1 MKTISILL
9 FSFLLFPFLVMAQ
22 PSGYTRGGAEATMKQ
37 MKLLFTE
44 SFLFSK
50 GLPDIPGDLANSKP
64 AVLAALAESDK
75 VIAEF
80 EQKVT
85 EFLQSKPTAAIL
97 KNNYTNIVSFS
108 KRAAGAI
115 EKAASSKDEYR
126 VMSAVM
132 FLQELYLY
140 KAYINAAIRVYPEAI
155 SLQEQLDLLDAAIK
169 QQGSREEY
177 IAKMEKNQLDYVKSL
192 RMKKAVAS
200 DPAIEK
206 MVKNSYESS
215 WAADK
220 LTVVKVHIV
229 SNWVI
234 EKNVLDIPL
243 NKELEVN
250 MAIKKADGSCAL
262 AAGTVRCVYEGG
274 GKYGAAYLTM
284 PSPPTTVPCEN
295 IPSTT
300 K

>member
-1 MKTISILL
+1 MKTISFIL
-9 FSFLLFPFLVMAQ
+9 FSFLLFNVSVRAQ

-44 SFLFSK
+44 SFLFSR
-50 GLPDIPGDLANSKP
+50 GMPNIPGDLANSKP

-75 VIAEF
+75 VITEF
-80 EQKVT
+80 DQKVT
-85 EFLQSKPTAAIL
+85 EFINSKPTAAVL
-97 KNNYTNIVSFS
+97 KSNYSSIISISN
-108 KRAAGAI
+108 RAALAI
-115 EKAASSKDEYR
+115 TKAASAKDEYR
-126 VMSAVM
+126 VMSAVV

-140 KAYINAAIRVYPEAI
+140 KAYINAAIRIYPEAI
-155 SLQEQLDLLDAAIK
+155 SLQEQLEGLNTAITK
-169 QQGSREEY
+169 QGSREDY
-177 IAKMEKNQLDYVKSL
+177 IAQMEKNQLDYVKSL

-200 DPAIEK
+200 DPSIEK

-215 WAADK
+215 WATDK
-220 LTVVKVHIV
+220 ITVVKVHIV

-243 NKELEVN
+243 NKELDVN
-250 MAIKKADGSCAL
+250 MAIKKADGTCAL

-274 GKYGAAYLTM
+274 GKYGAPYLTM
-284 PSPPTTVPCEN
+284 PTPPTTVPCEN
-295 IPSTT
+295 IPNTS

>member
-1 MKTISILL
+1 MKTIPFLL
-9 FSFLLFPFLVMAQ
+9 FSFLLFNVSARAQ

-50 GLPDIPGDLANSKP
+50 GIPNIPGDLANSKP

-75 VIAEF
+75 VITDF
-80 EQKVT
+80 DQKVT
-85 EFLQSKPTAAIL
+85 EFINSKPTAAVL
-97 KNNYTNIVSFS
+97 KSNYTNVISIS
-108 KRAAGAI
+108 KGAAVAI
-115 EKAASSKDEYR
+115 TKAASAKDEYR
-126 VMSAVM
+126 VMSAVA

-140 KAYINAAIRVYPEAI
+140 KAYISAAIRVYPEAI
-155 SLQEQLDLLDAAIK
+155 SLQEQLEGLDAAIIK
-169 QQGSREEY
+169 QGSREDY

-200 DPAIEK
+200 DPSIEK
-206 MVKNSYESS
+206 MVKSAYESS

-220 LTVVKVHIV
+220 LTVLKVHIV

-243 NKELEVN
+243 NKELDVN
-250 MAIKKADGSCAL
+250 MAIKKADGTCAL

-295 IPSTT
+295 IPSIT

>member
-1 MKTISILL
+1 MKTIPLSFFAFLL
-9 FSFLLFPFLVMAQ
+9 FSFAARAQ

-50 GLPDIPGDLANSKP
+50 GSPNIPGDLANSKP

-75 VIAEF
+75 VISEF
-80 EQKVT
+80 DQKVT
-85 EFLQSKPTAAIL
+85 EFIQSKPTAAIL
-97 KNNYTNIVSFS
+97 KSNYTNVVSIS
-108 KRAAGAI
+108 KRAAFAI
-115 EKAASSKDEYR
+115 EKAASAKDEYR
-126 VMSAVM
+126 VMSAVV

-140 KAYINAAIRVYPEAI
+140 KAYINAAIRLYPEAI
-155 SLQEQLDLLDAAIK
+155 SLQEQLEGLDAAITK
-169 QQGSREEY
+169 QGSREDY

-234 EKNVLDIPL
+234 EKNILDIPL

-262 AAGTVRCVYEGG
+262 AAGTVRSVYEGG

-295 IPSTT
+295 IPNTT